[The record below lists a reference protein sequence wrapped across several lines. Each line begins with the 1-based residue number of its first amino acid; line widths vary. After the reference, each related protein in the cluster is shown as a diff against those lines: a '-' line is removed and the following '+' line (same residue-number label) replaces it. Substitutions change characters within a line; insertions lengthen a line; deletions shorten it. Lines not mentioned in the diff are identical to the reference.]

1 MTVKA
6 MAAKEVARKV
16 IDNEPLFI
24 LDVRNGDAFADWKI
38 EGGNIQY
45 LNTPYF
51 DLLEG
56 SKKWFQN
63 FRKTETSL
71 WFVRKRDLL
80 LWWQICSAEEGVDV
94 AYLEGGMKAW
104 SEHLEPVKVGDL
116 KNGGELYQFVRIGKG
131 CLSYMVI
138 SGGEAAI
145 IDATRMADIFLDFA
159 QEKGTVIKH
168 VFDTHLHADH
178 ISGGRTIAEAIWR
191 SLLLAACRCRRSGV

>member
-16 IDNEPLFI
+16 IDKDEPLFI

-51 DLLEG
+51 DLLDGVE
-56 SKKWFQN
+56 KWCQN

-80 LWWQICSAEEGVDV
+80 LWWQICW
-94 AYLEGGMKAW
+94 LKKA
-104 SEHLEPVKVGDL
+104 S
-116 KNGGELYQFVRIGKG
+116 
-131 CLSYMVI
+131 S
-138 SGGEAAI
+138 
-145 IDATRMADIFLDFA
+145 
-159 QEKGTVIKH
+159 
-168 VFDTHLHADH
+168 
-178 ISGGRTIAEAIWR
+178 
-191 SLLLAACRCRRSGV
+191 